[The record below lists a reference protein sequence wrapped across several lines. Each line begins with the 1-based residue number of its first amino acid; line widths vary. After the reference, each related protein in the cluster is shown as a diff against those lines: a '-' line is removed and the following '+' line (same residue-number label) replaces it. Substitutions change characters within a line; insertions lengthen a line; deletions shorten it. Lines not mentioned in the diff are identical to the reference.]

1 MLFSNR
7 FSRDLAWAF
16 ALASLGCATTLRADT
31 FTIEGAINQSTQDGT
46 GPAFNNPSLNNIQ
59 DGSLYVLT
67 LSFLGS
73 ITAPGTYNLTAP
85 DVSFRVASDGAAE
98 SSFDSVSVT
107 VAQSAGFDEIGILA
121 CLTSGS
127 ACNQGNELDLNFS
140 ILAGDLNRQ
149 NAAAQQ
155 TPNLLPLDLLED
167 DGVTDIH
174 GTVTGYS
181 YTPPVGAVPE
191 PCSVTLLG
199 TCLIAAG
206 WMARS
211 KKRTQK

>member
-1 MLFSNR
+1 MLFSHR
-7 FSRDLAWAF
+7 FTRDLAWAV
-16 ALASLGCATTLRADT
+16 ALAFLGCAATLRADT
-31 FTIEGAINQSTQDGT
+31 FTIEGAINQSTQDGS
-46 GPAFNNPSLNNIQ
+46 GPASNNPSLNNIH
-59 DGSLYVLT
+59 DGSAYVVT
-67 LSFLGS
+67 LNFLGA
-73 ITAPGTYNLTAP
+73 IAIPGTYNLMAP
-85 DVSFRVASDGAAE
+85 DVSFRVASDGALE

-107 VAQSAGFDEIGILA
+107 VAQFAGFDEISILA

-127 ACNQGNELDLNFS
+127 ACNQGNELDLNFT

-174 GTVTGYS
+174 GIVTGYS
-181 YTPPVGAVPE
+181 YTPVGEVPE
-191 PCSVTLLG
+191 PLSVTLLG

-206 WMARS
+206 CIARS
-211 KKRTQK
+211 KKRAHK